1 MPDQPFSTRTIA
13 WLVGIGLFAFVGMA
27 MTSTLTGDGRYA
39 STSGANSFSSSAIGH
54 KALVETLQQSGRRIV
69 ISQSQSADKAASADL
84 MMVIEPSTDFSL
96 IREADDRYWTQ
107 DTFLVLQK
115 RYGFQDFTNSD
126 WIMTEGILPAKG
138 VLRPLKILDND
149 AELVLPEDEQTPS
162 LQSTMSMPDPVIE
175 DLQLIKSS
183 KISPIIWTDDG
194 ILFGSLHGD
203 DGRTFY
209 ILSDPDVLSNFGL
222 AVPENAA
229 FTGALM
235 DFLVPVGLAAIVD
248 ETSHGFSLDKG
259 LGSQILARP
268 FIYPALAFVLLIAA
282 LLAFSAR
289 RFGPALRGEKG
300 VEPGLSGFVSLTAN
314 LFQIGGYEGEATRQY
329 VDRVIAHVAAGLH
342 APPHL
347 KDRALADWLDD
358 IAARRG
364 LPGGLR
370 CKRFM
375 QAAERME
382 TDHFVFGETREQL
395 ARSVYDWKQEMLRAD

>member
-1 MPDQPFSTRTIA
+1 MSDQPFSTKTIA
-13 WLVGIGLFAFVGMA
+13 WLVAIGLLAFVGMA

-39 STSGANSFSSSAIGH
+39 KTAGANSFSSSAIGH

-395 ARSVYDWKQEMLRAD
+395 ARSVYDWKQEILRAD

>member
-39 STSGANSFSSSAIGH
+39 STSGTNSFSSSAIGH

>member
-1 MPDQPFSTRTIA
+1 MPDQPFSPKTIA
-13 WLVGIGLFAFVGMA
+13 WLVGIGLLAFVGMA
-27 MTSTLTGDGRYA
+27 LTSTLTGDGRYA
-39 STSGANSFSSSAIGH
+39 STAGANSFSSSAIGH

-84 MMVIEPSTDFSL
+84 LMVIEPSTDFSL
-96 IREADDRYWTQ
+96 IRDSEDRYWTQ
-107 DTFLVLQK
+107 DTLLVLPK
-115 RYGFQDFTNSD
+115 RHGFQDITNSD
-126 WIMTEGILPAKG
+126 WIMTAGIMSAKSA
-138 VLRPLKILDND
+138 LRPLKILDEEAD
-149 AELVLPEDEQTPS
+149 LVRLADDQAPD
-162 LQSTMSMPDPVIE
+162 LQSTMSMPDPAIS

-183 KISPIIWTDDG
+183 KISPIIWTDEG
-194 ILFGSLHGD
+194 TLFGSLHSD
-203 DGRTFY
+203 DNRVFY
-209 ILSDPDVLSNFGL
+209 VLSDPDVLSNFGL
-222 AVPENAA
+222 TTPKNAS

-248 ETSHGFSLDKG
+248 ETSHGFSLNKG

-289 RFGPALRGEKG
+289 RLGPTLRGEKG

-342 APPHL
+342 APAHL
-347 KDRALADWLDD
+347 SDRTLADWLDD

>member
-39 STSGANSFSSSAIGH
+39 STSGTNSFSSSAIGH

-162 LQSTMSMPDPVIE
+162 LQSTMPMPDPVIE

-342 APPHL
+342 APLHL